1 MKQKRIFCKRL
12 LTMILCLAMIF
23 TSVNLPANTLTA
35 EAALQGVLVE
45 ASGANVRV
53 TLPGNYSS
61 YNIYIND
68 VNVQENAAPA
78 AYSFA
83 QTATGEY
90 TVKVVAVVDGEE
102 STEEDAIYE
111 QTVTIASLTPATP
124 VGLVINEVSGTPG
137 TISLAWAADSAVD
150 HYIVKYG
157 GTTIESNMTNGG
169 TIAGFANGTYELS
182 LIAVASNGDESEACK
197 ASVTV
202 ANGLSDEAAVYKPSG
217 TEGGDEGDTGTTDPE
232 PSGDHKVA
240 TADDKAEL
248 TTAYEEAQTIV
259 EAGKNNYTTA
269 SWNAFTA
276 AVTAAKEVLDSDT
289 ATVGQVKAALAELK
303 RTKEGLTENTS
314 ETTNVVVSEQLNQA
328 KVNENI
334 TLTYVADR
342 DGFTFGDDY
351 TLKINGNEVS
361 DKTGIVITDTSIT
374 LPAGLNTAAG
384 VAKIEFGK
392 EGCIFTPVY
401 QTVYAADTTDEWNL
415 VWNDEFE
422 GTSLDMTKWD
432 YQTGNGSAY
441 GIAGWGNQEEEYYTD
456 SAENSSVGDGTLTI
470 TAKKDS
476 SYAGSNYTSA
486 RLRTVT
492 EDIVGGKAGKG
503 TALQAAAYGKIEA
516 KMKMPAGD
524 GIWPAFWMLP
534 YDSEYGTWATSGELD
549 IMEARGRMPN
559 TVCGTIHYGDVW
571 PNNSHDGEDYY
582 FDEGESFEQYHIYS
596 VEWDPTEI
604 RWLVDGEVY
613 GRKSNWYSVAGE
625 EGNWPYPA
633 PFDEEFYVILNLAV
647 GGTFDTSVSSDAIQV
662 DADGVSMDVDY
673 VRWYQRDPEVYENW
687 DMTEPDAKK
696 DESEAA
702 KALLATADANGNFI
716 KDGDFTAM
724 NTTPYTTN
732 GSWDIT
738 TGYWAALLIPE
749 NGGGQATWSKVDND
763 GTNYLKVSVTNAGSQ
778 TYSSQM
784 LQYFPV
790 VEGYSYEI
798 SYMAYTDTVSTKAD
812 VSLKIGGDDDNSWGV
827 YSGNYTD
834 ELTTTPTKYSH
845 KFTMTGATD
854 PTARF
859 EFNLAT
865 STGNVYLSDV
875 AVKLTAINETDG
887 EDDPKNPLSDGN
899 HVYNGEFN
907 IGTDSLL
914 YWHWSGNDDASI
926 VKSGKDAAG
935 NRVADITVAG
945 DPVSIWQMG
954 MNLLQSDQYKLT
966 FNANTTEAQTITI
979 AVTNA
984 DGTETYATTTKELT
998 AGDNA
1003 VDYTFAQPEG
1013 KTDTAAR
1020 LMITF
1025 AKSAQLDGV
1034 KLIRTSNNNIDWD
1047 AMDVWPIYNG
1057 DFFNGK
1063 DGWNIWHEGVG
1074 YQISSVNEDG
1084 ALSMEVTVGK
1094 NGTFYCVGVQSS
1106 DMTLT
1111 KGIPYRVRF
1120 DYTLPSAK
1128 NYTLELAGEQR
1139 EITLEAGTHTY
1150 TSEPFTG
1157 SGNCNFTLYLGPD
1170 ETATYN
1176 LLLDNIEV
1184 YVDTA
1189 SLTVPEGYA
1198 KPVSLAQDGQ
1208 TKAKSA
1214 AKVKYTEDAAWEAAE
1229 KTYYIDGEEIDS
1241 SNVQLDTANNKISI
1255 NGSLFET
1262 SGTYRFAVKAEG
1274 YTRTKAIT
1282 LVILEESGNL
1292 LVNGDFSRGTSSWT
1306 FYLADWT
1313 SGGSFTV
1320 NDDGVAVINH
1330 GYDGGEEWHFQL
1342 YQTGLEYPAGSY
1354 AVTFDAWAD
1363 VERPIGVQ
1371 MQNGNT
1377 VIDGT
1382 ASKVLLTTE
1391 KQKFT
1396 VIWENLPAGA
1406 GNQIDFPMGS
1416 ITYNGVTS
1424 PNNGEEPYNIYVDNV
1439 NFHELSDADYA
1450 DMTETIVSPGAATV
1464 GEDIVLGFT
1473 QEKAA
1478 VWRSKSKTVYVN
1490 GAAVDASKLTET
1502 ETGITIDKSVFTEPG
1517 LYSIYVIAE
1526 GYSATNTVKKS
1537 VLGEDGNRIL
1547 GGDMNDASLWFI
1559 YNENAADLSNGTIE
1573 GGKFNLDYTAG
1584 YYYADWSCWVTW
1596 SSQLKKENI
1605 SVEAGK
1611 TYTFRFEASTD
1622 LEGGRDI
1629 IFEFPGSTQSTKHID
1644 KGTGVYEITITPTE
1658 TTDEYTINMLLGPV
1672 GDNLQIDTQN
1682 GDGNNTVPHTL
1693 TLDNFS
1699 LMEAGSV
1706 NKVILAS
1713 VLEAF
1718 ADMKDDADFST
1729 IYAEAAA
1736 VYNNPQATQADV
1748 DGAVVSLRNEY
1759 LEVAKAALAA
1769 LIQQYESL
1777 EQNESGDHAY
1787 TNETWE
1793 AFCKELEAAKKCCDS
1808 TTVTADDVAYAKSAL
1823 AAAAAGLV
1831 NETGLRILTIPD
1843 QTYTGSAI
1851 KPVVEVWD
1859 GITKLKEKTDYTVG
1873 YKNNTKAGEATVT
1886 VTGKGNYAKKDTATF
1901 KIVPKNLAD
1910 EDIVA
1915 ADVYAIIS
1923 RTNKVTNPKV
1933 TVKYGKKT
1941 LSTKNDY
1948 EITWPKVTDDN
1959 GNPVAGKY
1967 TVTITAKKGGNY
1979 TGSKTIGYEVRANN
1993 TVLMSKVKV
2002 KLNVTTVDYDGE
2014 NTVKPAVTVTY
2025 GSGKNMETLTEGTD
2039 YKLDY
2044 VNYNQVGKATIT
2056 VSALEGSRYY
2066 GTKSVTYAVTGIAFK
2081 VNRIDISGIEKSYT
2095 YTGSDIT
2102 VDTLTL
2108 KDKQIKVGETEE
2120 LYTLVEGTD
2129 YEVVYSKNKNAGT
2142 ATMTIKGLGAY
2153 TGTIKKTFKIN
2164 KLALSTYTAAD
2175 SGLEW
2180 ASDASAVYTKSGAMA
2195 GYTLKFI
2202 GEPLIAKTDYTV
2214 TYQNNKKVVKG
2225 ESSATI
2231 KITGKGNFSGT
2242 ITAKFEVTVP
2252 EADTLYAV
2260 ATDVV
2265 APAKASKLKTTVKV
2279 YEESTGK
2286 ALTAGTDYDKKI
2298 EYFVMDGEKERA
2310 VTDADMKAD
2319 QMIYARIT
2327 LKNNYVK
2334 AGEAP
2339 ATVETSFRLYSVK
2352 ASTFKVD
2359 KIDAQIYTGKAIEP
2373 EVVVKN
2379 KAGELLTEG
2388 VDYELTYSNNIK
2400 KGTAKVTVTGIGNGY
2415 GGTKNVTFKI
2425 TAADMNWAQKAA
2437 QSIADFFSNLF

>member
-35 EAALQGVLVE
+35 EAALQGVVVA
-45 ASGANVRV
+45 ASGANVQV

-68 VNVQENAAPA
+68 VNVKENAAPA

-83 QTATGEY
+83 QTAAGEY
-90 TVKVVAVVDGEE
+90 TVKVAAVVDGEE
-102 STEEDAIYE
+102 SADEDAIYE
-111 QTVTIASLTPATP
+111 QTVTITSLAPAKP
-124 VGLVINEVSGTPG
+124 VGLVINEVADTPG
-137 TISLAWAADSAVD
+137 AIYLAWAGDSTVD

-157 GTTIESNMTNGG
+157 DVTIESNMANGG

-182 LIAVASNGDESEACK
+182 LIAVAANGDESEACM

-202 ANGLSDEAAVYKPSG
+202 ANGLSEDEAVFKTSG
-217 TEGGDEGDTGTTDPE
+217 TESGGEGGGDTTDPE
-232 PSGDHKVA
+232 PSGDDKVA
-240 TADDKAEL
+240 TDDDKAEL
-248 TTAYEEAQTIV
+248 TTAYKEAQAIV
-259 EAGKNNYTTA
+259 DAGKNNYTTA

-276 AVTAAKEVLDSDT
+276 AVTTAKAILDSDT
-289 ATVGQVKAALAELK
+289 ATVGQVKAALAELQ
-303 RTKEGLTENTS
+303 RTKEGLTENPS
-314 ETTNVVVSEQLNQA
+314 ETANVVVSEQLNQA
-328 KVNENI
+328 KVNEAI

-342 DGFTFGDDY
+342 DSFTFGDDY
-351 TLKINGNEVS
+351 TLKINGTEVS
-361 DKTGIVITDTSIT
+361 DKTGIVIDDTSIT

-384 VAKIEFGK
+384 VAKIEFDK
-392 EGCIFTPVY
+392 EGCTFTPVY
-401 QTVYAADTTDEWNL
+401 QTVYVADTTDEWNL

-422 GTSLDMTKWD
+422 GTSLDPSKWD

-441 GIAGWGNQEEEYYTD
+441 GVAGWGNQEEEYYTD

-476 SYAGSNYTSA
+476 RYAGSNYTSA

-492 EDIVGGKAGKG
+492 EDIVDGKAGKG

-549 IMEARGRMPN
+549 IMEARGRITN

-582 FDEGESFEQYHIYS
+582 FDEGESIEEYHIYG

-662 DADGVSMDVDY
+662 DANGVSMDVDY
-673 VRWYQRDPEVYENW
+673 VRWYQRDAEVYENW
-687 DMTEPDAKK
+687 VIEEPETNK
-696 DESEAA
+696 DDSDAA

-716 KDGDFTAM
+716 KDGDFTEM
-724 NTTPYTTN
+724 NTTPYTVS
-732 GSWDIT
+732 GSWEIT
-738 TGYWAALLIPE
+738 PGYWAALLIPE
-749 NGGGQATWSKVDND
+749 NGGGQAAWSKVNHD
-763 GTNYLKVSVTNAGSQ
+763 GANYLKVSVTNAGSQ

-798 SYMAYTDTVSTKAD
+798 SYMAYTDTASTKAD
-812 VSLKIGGDDDNSWGV
+812 VSLKIGGDDDNSWAV

-834 ELTTTPTKYSH
+834 DLTTTPTKYSH

-854 PTARF
+854 ATARF

-875 AVKLTAINETDG
+875 AVKLTAIDETDG
-887 EDDPKNPLSDGN
+887 EDEPKNPLSDGN

-914 YWHWSGNDDASI
+914 YWHWSGNDDAAV

-935 NRVADITVAG
+935 NRVADIIVTG
-945 DPVSIWQMG
+945 EPVSIWQMG
-954 MNLLQSDQYKLT
+954 MNLLQTDSYKLA
-966 FNANTTEAQTITI
+966 FNVNTEEAQTITI

-984 DGTETYATTTKELT
+984 DGTETYAAAEKELT

-1003 VDYTFAQPEG
+1003 VEYTFTQPAG

-1034 KLIRTSNNNIDWD
+1034 KLTRTSNNNIDWD

-1074 YQISSVNEDG
+1074 YQTSSVNADG
-1084 ALSMEVTVGK
+1084 ALAMEVTIGQ

-1106 DMTLT
+1106 DMMLA
-1111 KGIPYRVRF
+1111 KGIPYRVKF

-1128 NYTLELAGEQR
+1128 KYTLELAGEQR

-1150 TSEPFTG
+1150 VSEPFTG
-1157 SGNCNFTLYLGPD
+1157 AGNCKFTLYLGPD

-1184 YVDTA
+1184 YVDSD
-1189 SLTVPEGYA
+1189 SLTVPAGYA

-1214 AKVKYTEDAAWEAAE
+1214 AKVKYTEDAGWEAAE

-1241 SNVQLDTANNKISI
+1241 SNVSVDTKNNKITI

-1262 SGTYRFAVKAEG
+1262 SGTYRFAVKAAG
-1274 YTRTKAIT
+1274 YTLTKAIT

-1292 LVNGDFSRGTSSWT
+1292 LVNGDFSSGTSSWN

-1313 SGGSFTV
+1313 AGGSFTV
-1320 NDDGVAVINH
+1320 NDDGIAVINH
-1330 GYDGGEEWHFQL
+1330 IYDGGADWHFQL

-1354 AVTFDAWAD
+1354 AVTFDAWSD

-1371 MQNGNT
+1371 MQNGSN
-1377 VIDGT
+1377 VIEGA

-1424 PNNGEEPYNIYVDNV
+1424 LNDGEKPYNIYIDNV

-1464 GEDIVLGFT
+1464 GEDVVIGFT

-1478 VWRSKSKTVYVN
+1478 VWRAKKKTVYVN
-1490 GAAVDASKLTET
+1490 GVAVDAAKLTET
-1502 ETGITIDKSVFTEPG
+1502 ETDITIDKSVFTEPG
-1517 LYSIYVIAE
+1517 LYSLYVVAE

-1547 GGDMNDASLWFI
+1547 GGDMKDASLWTI

-1573 GGKFNLDYTAG
+1573 GGKFTLDYTAG

-1605 SVEAGK
+1605 SVEAG
-1611 TYTFRFEASTD
+1611 TIYMLRFEASID

-1629 IFEFPGSTQSTKHID
+1629 IFELPSGQITKHID
-1644 KGTGVYEITITPTE
+1644 QGTGVYEIEITPVE

-1672 GDNLQIDTQN
+1672 GDNLQIDTTN
-1682 GDGNNTVPHTL
+1682 GEGKNTVPHIL
-1693 TLDNFS
+1693 MMDNFS
-1699 LMEAGSV
+1699 LMEKGRV
-1706 NKVILAS
+1706 DKTILAS
-1713 VLEAF
+1713 LLDAF
-1718 ADMKDDADFST
+1718 EDVKDDEEFSA
-1729 IYAEAAA
+1729 IYAADVA
-1736 VYNNPQATQADV
+1736 VYEDPQATQEEV
-1748 DGAVVSLRNEY
+1748 DQAVMSLRNGY
-1759 LEVAKAALAA
+1759 LDVAKDALAA
-1769 LIQQYESL
+1769 LIEQYESL
-1777 EQNESGDHAY
+1777 EQYESGDHAY
-1787 TNETWE
+1787 TNESWE
-1793 AFCKELEAAKKCCDS
+1793 VFCKELLAAKACCDNAA
-1808 TTVTADDVAYAKSAL
+1808 VTADDLAYAKSAL
-1823 AAAAAGLV
+1823 TEAAEGLV
-1831 NETGLRILTIPD
+1831 NETGLRIRAIPD

-1859 GITKLKEKTDYTVG
+1859 GIIKLKEKTDYTVG

-1886 VTGKGNYAKKDTATF
+1886 VTGKGNYTKKDTATF
-1901 KIVPKNLAD
+1901 KIVSKNLAD

-1923 RTNKVTNPKV
+1923 GQNKVTNPKV

-1941 LSTKNDY
+1941 LSAKSDY
-1948 EITWPKVTDDN
+1948 EITWPKVADDK

-1967 TVTITAKKGGNY
+1967 TVTLTAKAGGNY
-1979 TGSKTIGYEVRANN
+1979 TGSKEIGYEVRANN

-2002 KLNVTTVDYDGE
+2002 KLNVTTVTYDGE
-2014 NTVKPAVTVTY
+2014 NTVKPVVTVTY
-2025 GSGKNMETLTEGTD
+2025 GSGRNLETLTEGTD

-2044 VNYNQVGKATIT
+2044 VNYNQAGKATVV
-2056 VSALEGSRYY
+2056 VSALDGSKYY
-2066 GTKSVTYAVTGIAFK
+2066 GTKSAAYTVTGIAFK
-2081 VNRIDISGIEKSYT
+2081 TNRIDISGIETSYP

-2108 KDKQIKVGETEE
+2108 KDKVIKVGETEE
-2120 LYTLVEGTD
+2120 LYTLVAGTD

-2164 KLALSTYTAAD
+2164 KLDLATYTAAD
-2175 SGLEW
+2175 SKLEW

-2195 GYTLKFI
+2195 GYTLKFN
-2202 GEPLIAKTDYTV
+2202 GEPLTAKTDYTV
-2214 TYQNNKKVVKG
+2214 TYQNNKKVVKD
-2225 ESSATI
+2225 EASATI
-2231 KITGKGNFSGT
+2231 KITGKGNFRGT

-2252 EADTLYAV
+2252 ETDTLYAV

-2265 APAKASKLKTTVKV
+2265 TPAKASKLKTTVKV

-2286 ALTAGTDYDKKI
+2286 VLAAGTDYDKKF
-2298 EYFVMDGEKERA
+2298 EYFVKDGATERA
-2310 VTDADMKAD
+2310 VTDTDMKAD
-2319 QMIYARIT
+2319 QVIYVRIT

-2334 AGEAP
+2334 AGETP
-2339 ATVETSFRLYSVK
+2339 VTVETSFRLYGVK
-2352 ASTFKVD
+2352 AATFKVD
-2359 KIDAQIYTGKAIEP
+2359 SIGAQIYTGRAIEP

-2379 KAGELLTEG
+2379 KAGELLREG
-2388 VDYELTYSNNIK
+2388 VDYEVTYSNNIK

-2437 QSIADFFSNLF
+2437 QSIRDFFSNLFS